1 MHADFTT
8 KKVKSSWRL
17 TLSLLFVASLVA
29 CVPNQVEKSRSEAF
43 RQYETI
49 VRWSQWDAAADFIS
63 PEYLEEN
70 PITRLQMERLRLFR
84 VTNYTIRSV
93 NILDEGMSAT
103 QVVEIRL
110 FNTNQGLERSIID
123 EQLWRYDEAGQR
135 WRLHTGLPDPTQG
148 R

>member
-8 KKVKSSWRL
+8 KKVKSSRRL

-29 CVPNQVEKSRSEAF
+29 CVPNQVEKSRSDAF

-123 EQLWRYDEAGQR
+123 EQLWRYDEAAQR
-135 WRLHTGLPDPTQG
+135 WRLHSGLPDPTQG